1 MQASITGISCSEPV
15 RLLKETGTGFYW
27 RPASSGYT
35 VVSFVP
41 KLCASA

>member
-1 MQASITGISCSEPV
+1 MRASITGISCLEHN
-15 RLLKETGTGFYW
+15 W